1 MSEDQEQSDEKL
13 YCPPLWAVLL
23 MDAIG
28 MASMFVPVLLPKVD
42 SVWAVVSA
50 FVFYYWFRTPI
61 AAIAAFT
68 EEFLPITDVIPTF
81 TIAYIVTKLK
91 EKRKR

>member
-1 MSEDQEQSDEKL
+1 MNEDGKQSGVKP

-28 MASMFVPVLLPKVD
+28 MASMFVPMLGSWVD

-81 TIAYIVTKLK
+81 TIAYIVTQLK
-91 EKRKR
+91 DKRKR